1 MQAALLVAASA
12 AVILT
17 LGLVHLLYTFY
28 GSKLLPRDAALRE
41 HMERVHPHITRQT
54 TMWRAWIGFNA
65 SHSMGAILFG
75 LVYLYLALAMPVALF
90 GSTYLRVL
98 GLAFLCGYLLLGWRY
113 WFSVPFRGVLLA
125 TVLLA
130 AGLVTAA

>member
-12 AVILT
+12 TVILA

-28 GSKLLPRDAALRE
+28 GSKLLPRDAALRAE
-41 HMERVHPHITRQT
+41 MERVHPNITRQT

-75 LVYLYLALAMPVALF
+75 LVYGYLALAMPAALF
-90 GSTYLRVL
+90 GSVFLRAL
-98 GLAFLCGYLLLGWRY
+98 GFAFLCGYVLLGWRY

-125 TVLLA
+125 LVLFA
-130 AGLVTAA
+130 ASLVTAI